1 MPILTVRGLV
11 KRFGGLPALDGVD
24 LTVDPG
30 EVLAVIGPNGA
41 GKSTLLGTLAGLVR
55 PTRVEVLR
63 FDDVDLVGLRPN
75 AIRRAGIAT
84 VQQHAPVFGSMSVLD
99 TVTLGAWFAGPGAR
113 GGRARAEADALDA
126 LERLEIAPLRGV
138 PVDALTQQER
148 RLVACARAVA
158 GRPRLLLLDEV
169 MAGLT
174 PTEVDSVTR
183 ALGRIREDVGF
194 AMVVVEHVMRA
205 VSALADRVV
214 VLDHGRELAQGA
226 PDEVMRHPAVVE
238 AYLGRL
244 GDVGTRPA
252 RPLAAETTPGA
263 SAAAESARGRPG
275 GADAERR

>member
-11 KRFGGLPALDGVD
+11 KRFGGLPALDGVH

-30 EVLAVIGPNGA
+30 EALAVIGPNGA

-63 FDDVDLVGLRPN
+63 FDGADLVGMRPS

-84 VQQHAPVFGSMSVLD
+84 VQQHAPAFGSMSVLD
-99 TVTLGAWFAGPGAR
+99 DVTVGAWFAGPSAR
-113 GGRARAEADALDA
+113 GGRVRARADALDA
-126 LERLEIAPLRGV
+126 LERLDIASLRDT
-138 PVDALTQQER
+138 PVDVFTQQER
-148 RLVACARAVA
+148 RLLACARAVA

-174 PTEVDSVTR
+174 PREVDSVAR
-183 ALGRIREDVGF
+183 ALARIREDVGF
-194 AMVVVEHVMRA
+194 AVVVVEHVMRA
-205 VSALADRVV
+205 VRALADRVV
-214 VLDHGRELAQGA
+214 VLDHGREIAQGA

-244 GDVGTRPA
+244 DDVGTWPRP
-252 RPLAAETTPGA
+252 
-263 SAAAESARGRPG
+263 PG
-275 GADAERR
+275 GADAARR